1 MRRWIITLLFT
12 FLLADVTSAQEQIF
26 NIFSRKKLPA
36 DYVEQVNNLF
46 SQHRWGKGKE
56 VLDEALETYPG
67 DATLHYLAGRYW
79 WNVKNYDQ
87 ARYHLVKACQ
97 INYKFPDA
105 KQLLVN
111 VEEITGNYSSAICY
125 VNELLEINPYWK
137 GLWLRK
143 INLYKKQGNFEEA
156 NILLKR
162 LSQIY
167 PNDLS
172 INGDHLE
179 VLENT
184 YTQALKNGDLAA
196 CEEALREIVRLNP
209 SDVDYQLAYANIL
222 IQRGRYSEALDNLT
236 AALNVTPG
244 NVDLIRKNTDIL
256 MADGRHLA
264 ALALVRNQMSQHP
277 SPALRQLYQSLLAES
292 SQMADESDAYQLYS
306 RDYGAN
312 GSMEA
317 LEYLVKQAV
326 RRGYDEDALY
336 YIEEMRKRKGHSPH
350 LVMLKFEV
358 LRRMGRE
365 ALALQALEEGA
376 EAFPSDY
383 DINLTLSRYRLADA
397 ADHMD
402 ASQYYDAIP
411 LLLFV
416 AERCEDETLRQL
428 AMRRLSTCYSETNQ
442 VDKAEASLY
451 QRLRFDPEYM
461 VTIDFANLRNRQ
473 GKPQEALDALV
484 ASFNDSNDTL
494 ARSKLGNAYI
504 ELAYPY
510 IRDKMQS
517 GSYGGIVEVC
527 DQMLRMDPNNYWA
540 LRYAINASRDP
551 MPYAER
557 GIKAYPEDIFF
568 PIKKA
573 QIMADRGELEEA
585 LDLLRPMLNRYP
597 EDEELDK
604 TYASIAD
611 RLAMRQLANKE
622 YDKARANLDD
632 AVKLRPKDDPIRYN
646 RGLIFEHDRQWDSAF
661 VYERSY
667 QPSLL
672 EQKEFKS
679 RMDALRSKMLKNTVD
694 AGFDILRFT
703 DNTHLNV
710 IATAG
715 YSHAFKKDELQV
727 RLNYTG
733 RDTVFYAYSSKSVSG
748 RGLQAQLG
756 WTHYFPKDWSIHIG
770 GGYGTAYFPLWTA
783 EASVTKVFNND
794 WGTELGGFF
803 RQFQDGNMMYGANL
817 TGTHSWAN
825 LYAGLKVSGGLLQ
838 NIIFFN
844 SSGRFRFYP
853 YEGGKSYLELQ
864 AGAGTAPEI
873 SFYNYYYST
882 AAFNRLNSFVAFTA
896 AWALNYNLLLQLSGT
911 WNTLY
916 DQKDTI
922 QYRNLLILHVS
933 AAISF

>member
-1 MRRWIITLLFT
+1 MRRCLIALLFV
-12 FLLADVTSAQEQIF
+12 FLLADVASAQGQGF
-26 NIFSRKKLPA
+26 NIFNRRKLPA

-56 VLDEALETYPG
+56 VLDEGLESYPG

-111 VEEITGNYSSAICY
+111 VEEITGNYSSAVCY

-143 INLYKKQGNFEEA
+143 IDLYKKMGNFEEA
-156 NILLKR
+156 NQLLKR

-184 YTQALKNGDLAA
+184 YTQALRNGDLAG
-196 CEEALREIVRLNP
+196 CEEALRDIVRLNP
-209 SDVDYQLAYANIL
+209 ADVDYQLAYANIL

-236 AALNVTPG
+236 AALNVNPG
-244 NVDLIRKNTDIL
+244 NVDLIRKSTDIL

-264 ALALVRNQMSQHP
+264 ALALVRNQMAQHH

-306 RDYGAN
+306 RDYAAN
-312 GSMEA
+312 NRMEA
-317 LEYLVKQAV
+317 LEYLVNQAV

-336 YIEEMRKRKGHSPH
+336 YIEEMRKRTGLTPH
-350 LVMLKFEV
+350 LVMLKYEV

-365 ALALQALEEGA
+365 AVALQALEEGA
-376 EAFPSDY
+376 VAFPDSY

-397 ADHMD
+397 ADHM
-402 ASQYYDAIP
+402 AAGQYFDAIP
-411 LLLFV
+411 LLEFV
-416 AERCEDETLRQL
+416 ESRCEEESLRQL
-428 AMRRLSTCYSETNQ
+428 AMRRLSTCYRETNQ
-442 VDKAEASLY
+442 GDKAEASLY
-451 QRLRFDPEYM
+451 KRLRFDPEYM

-473 GKPQEALDALV
+473 GKPVEALNALV
-484 ASFNDSNDTL
+484 ASYNDAKDSL
-494 ARSKLGNAYI
+494 ALAKLGNAYV

-510 IRDKMQS
+510 IRDKMQA
-517 GSYGGIVEVC
+517 GSFGGIVEVC
-527 DQMLRMDPNNYWA
+527 DQMLVMDPDNYWA

-551 MPYAER
+551 MPYTER
-557 GIKAYPEDIFF
+557 GIKAYPEDVFF
-568 PIKKA
+568 PMKKA
-573 QIMADRGELEEA
+573 QILADRGEMQEA

-597 EDEELDK
+597 EDEELNK

-611 RLAMRQLANKE
+611 RLAMRQFAQKD

-632 AVKLRPKDDPIRYN
+632 AVRLRPKDDPIRYN

-672 EQKEFKS
+672 EQKEFKA
-679 RMDALRSKMLKNTVD
+679 RMDALRARKLKNTVD

-703 DNTHLNV
+703 DNTQLNV
-710 IATAG
+710 IATLG
-715 YSHAFKKDELQV
+715 YYHSFKRDEIQF
-727 RLNYTG
+727 RANYTG
-733 RDTVFYAYSSKSVSG
+733 RDTLYYAYAAKSVPG
-748 RGLQAQLG
+748 RGIQALAG
-756 WTHYFPKDWSIHIG
+756 WTHHFPKDWTIQIS
-770 GGYGTAYFPLWTA
+770 GGYGTAYFPRWTA
-783 EASVTKVFNND
+783 EASLSKVFGAD
-794 WGTELGGFF
+794 WTTELGGFF
-803 RQFQDGNMMYGANL
+803 RQFQDGELMYGANL
-817 TGTHSWAN
+817 TETHSWEN
-825 LYAGLKVSGGLLQ
+825 LYAGLKASGGLLH
-838 NIIFFN
+838 NIWFFN
-844 SSGRFRFYP
+844 GSGRFRFYP

-873 SFYNYYYST
+873 SFYNYYYTT
-882 AAFNRLNSFVAFTA
+882 AAYNKLNSFVAFTA

-916 DQKDTI
+916 DQKNTI

-933 AAISF
+933 AAFSF